1 MEKNSNKKVVKAVKE
16 FVIKTAA
23 KTKALDEES
32 KKILKNIERKWDS
45 TSPERDRVDATVKQ
59 FIQKTEEQTNKIIQ
73 DVTQLKK
80 DVSTGFKEGVKTINK
95 KKTK

>member
-1 MEKNSNKKVVKAVKE
+1 MEKNSNKKVVKAVKK

-32 KKILKNIERKWDS
+32 KKILKNIEKKWNS
-45 TSPERDRVDATVKQ
+45 TSPERDRIEATVKQ

-73 DVTQLKK
+73 DVTQMKK
-80 DVSTGFKEGVKTINK
+80 DVSTGFKEGVKAVQK
-95 KKTK
+95 KETK